1 MIVYIQFTKKKK
13 VFSLIKMHQLYYGL
27 LFAVFGIS
35 SCCVL
40 CQLQHKTQQNRYNCR
55 LESIICRFPSKISL
69 SIPYPMNYWPNF
81 PVFH

>member
-1 MIVYIQFTKKKK
+1 MDCCSQCLEFQV
-13 VFSLIKMHQLYYGL
+13 V
-27 LFAVFGIS
+27 V
-35 SCCVL
+35 SCVSYN
-40 CQLQHKTQQNRYNCR
+40 TRQQNRYNCR